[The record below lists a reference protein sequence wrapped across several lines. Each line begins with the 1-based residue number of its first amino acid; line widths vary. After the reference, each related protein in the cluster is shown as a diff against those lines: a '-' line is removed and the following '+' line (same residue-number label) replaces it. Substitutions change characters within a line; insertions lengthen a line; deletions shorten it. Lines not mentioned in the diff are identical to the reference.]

1 MNSRK
6 ILKIFFFVLGVT
18 SATFGRRGR
27 ALRTSLTL
35 ILLALVVSTS
45 STTVA
50 AVDRFAGAPAPYAV
64 ENHSIL
70 SYTYNMNEVNKTL
83 FIPLYGKAKVSR
95 QGIILKDS
103 MAEKIWDAEAF
114 EVHGKSK
121 SKWLTYNMAM
131 RAKIFDDWVEKL
143 LAQNPDALVLHI
155 GCGLDSRAFRIAV
168 PYTSW
173 IDGDFPEVLKT
184 RKKYYS
190 ENDRY
195 KMMAFD
201 ASKAEMVEKL
211 PDAKTVIVVF
221 EGISMYLR
229 NEELNAFVSALDK
242 KYAQIHMLLDVY
254 TVFGAKASK
263 YKNPIN
269 DVGVT
274 TVWGIDDINV
284 VIEGTQLKFEAEHS
298 LTPENLV
305 NELPR
310 SDRGF
315 FKFLFTGS
323 FYRKIYRL
331 YEISK
336 TI

>member
-1 MNSRK
+1 MAA
-6 ILKIFFFVLGVT
+6 FGV
-18 SATFGRRGR
+18 
-27 ALRTSLTL
+27 
-35 ILLALVVSTS
+35 
-45 STTVA
+45 
-50 AVDRFAGAPAPYAV
+50 APYPYAV
-64 ENHSIL
+64 ENPSNL
-70 SYTYNMNEVNKTL
+70 GYTYSMTEVNQTL

-131 RAKIFDDWVEKL
+131 RAKIFDDWVEKM
-143 LAQNPDALVLHI
+143 LAQNPEALVLHI
-155 GCGLDSRAFRIAV
+155 GCGLDSRAFRIAA
-168 PYTSW
+168 PYSNW
-173 IDGDFPEVLKT
+173 IDGDFPEVLEA

-190 ENDRY
+190 ENEHY

-201 ASKAEMVEKL
+201 ASKSEMVEKL

-229 NEELNAFVSALDK
+229 NEELNAFVRALDK
-242 KYAQIHMLLDVY
+242 KFSQVHMLLDVY

-274 TVWGIDDINV
+274 SVWGLDDINLV
-284 VIEGTQLKFEAEHS
+284 LAGTQFKCDAEHS
-298 LTPENLV
+298 LTPDNLV
-305 NELPR
+305 KQLPPF
-310 SDRGF
+310 DRGF

-336 TI
+336 TL

>member
-1 MNSRK
+1 
-6 ILKIFFFVLGVT
+6 
-18 SATFGRRGR
+18 
-27 ALRTSLTL
+27 
-35 ILLALVVSTS
+35 
-45 STTVA
+45 
-50 AVDRFAGAPAPYAV
+50 
-64 ENHSIL
+64 
-70 SYTYNMNEVNKTL
+70 MNEVNKTL
-83 FIPLYGKAKVSR
+83 FIPLYGKAKVSK
-95 QGIILKDS
+95 QGIIIKDPI
-103 MAEKIWDAEAF
+103 AEKIWDAEGF

-131 RAKIFDDWVEKL
+131 RAKIFDDWVEKML
-143 LAQNPDALVLHI
+143 LQNPDALVLHI
-155 GCGLDSRAFRIAV
+155 GCGLDSRAFRIAAL
-168 PYTSW
+168 YKTW
-173 IDGDFPEVLKT
+173 IDGDFPEVLEA

-190 ENDRY
+190 ENDHY
-195 KMMAFD
+195 KMIEFD
-201 ASKAEMVEKL
+201 ASKSKMVEML
-211 PDAKTVIVVF
+211 PDAQTVIVVF

-229 NEELNAFVSALDK
+229 NEELNSFVRALDK
-242 KYAQIHMLLDVY
+242 KYLQVHMLLDVY

-298 LTPENLV
+298 MTPENLV
-305 NELPR
+305 NELTGFN
-310 SDRGF
+310 RGF

>member
-1 MNSRK
+1 M
-6 ILKIFFFVLGVT
+6 T
-18 SATFGRRGR
+18 
-27 ALRTSLTL
+27 
-35 ILLALVVSTS
+35 
-45 STTVA
+45 
-50 AVDRFAGAPAPYAV
+50 
-64 ENHSIL
+64 
-70 SYTYNMNEVNKTL
+70 EVNQTL
-83 FIPLYGKAKVSR
+83 FIPLYGKAKVSK
-95 QGIILKDS
+95 QGIIIKDP
-103 MAEKIWDAEAF
+103 MAEKIWDAEGF

-143 LAQNPDALVLHI
+143 LAQNPEALVLHI
-155 GCGLDSRAFRIAV
+155 GCGLDSRAFRISA
-168 PYTSW
+168 PYKTW
-173 IDGDFPEVLKT
+173 IDGDFPEVLEA

-190 ENDRY
+190 ENDHY
-195 KMMAFD
+195 KMMEFD
-201 ASKAEMVEKL
+201 ASKTEIVEKL
-211 PDAKTVIVVF
+211 PDAQTVIVVF

-229 NEELNAFVSALDK
+229 NEELNAFVRALDK
-242 KYAQIHMLLDVY
+242 KYPQVHMLLDVY

-284 VIEGTQLKFEAEHS
+284 VTAGTQLKFEAEHS

-305 NELPR
+305 NELPPSER
-310 SDRGF
+310 RF

-336 TI
+336 TV

>member
-1 MNSRK
+1 M
-6 ILKIFFFVLGVT
+6 I
-18 SATFGRRGR
+18 SAEI
-27 ALRTSLTL
+27 SSITL
-35 ILLALVVSTS
+35 ILRQCIHIIEKL
-45 STTVA
+45 
-50 AVDRFAGAPAPYAV
+50 
-64 ENHSIL
+64 SIL
-70 SYTYNMNEVNKTL
+70 GYIYSMTGVNKTL

-103 MAEKIWDAEAF
+103 MAEKIWDAEVF
-114 EVHGKSK
+114 EIHGKSK

-131 RAKIFDDWVEKL
+131 RAKIFDEWVEKM

-155 GCGLDSRAFRIAV
+155 GCGLDSRVFRIAA

-173 IDGDFPEVLKT
+173 IDGDFPEVLEA

-190 ENDRY
+190 ENDHY

-201 ASKAEMVEKL
+201 ASKSEMVEKL
-211 PDAKTVIVVF
+211 PGAKTVIVVF
-221 EGISMYLR
+221 EGISMYLC
-229 NEELNAFVSALDK
+229 NEELNAFVHALDK
-242 KYAQIHMLLDVY
+242 KYPQVHMLLDVY

-274 TVWGIDDINV
+274 TVWGLDDINV
-284 VIEGTQLKFEAEHS
+284 AIAGTKFKCDGEHS

-305 NELPR
+305 KQLPAF
-310 SDRGF
+310 DRGF

-336 TI
+336 SI

>member
-1 MNSRK
+1 MT
-6 ILKIFFFVLGVT
+6 G
-18 SATFGRRGR
+18 
-27 ALRTSLTL
+27 
-35 ILLALVVSTS
+35 
-45 STTVA
+45 
-50 AVDRFAGAPAPYAV
+50 
-64 ENHSIL
+64 
-70 SYTYNMNEVNKTL
+70 VNKTL
-83 FIPLYGKAKVSR
+83 FILLYGKAKVSK
-95 QGIILKDS
+95 QGIIIKDPS
-103 MAEKIWDAEAF
+103 AEKIWETCSF

-131 RAKIFDDWVEKL
+131 RAKIFDDWVEKML
-143 LAQNPDALVLHI
+143 SQNPDAQVLHI
-155 GCGLDSRAFRIAV
+155 GCGLDSRAFRIAA
-168 PYTSW
+168 PYTCW
-173 IDGDFPEVLKT
+173 IDGDFPEVLEA

-190 ENDRY
+190 ENERY
-195 KMMAFD
+195 KMMVFD
-201 ASKAEMVEKL
+201 ASKAEMVESL

-229 NEELNAFVSALDK
+229 NEELNAFIRALDK
-242 KYAQIHMLLDVY
+242 KYPQVHMLLDVY

-274 TVWGIDDINV
+274 TVWGLDDINLV
-284 VIEGTQLKFEAEHS
+284 LAGTQLKFEAEHS

-305 NELPR
+305 KELPPF
-310 SDRGF
+310 DKGI

-336 TI
+336 NI

>member
-1 MNSRK
+1 MGKLSPHK
-6 ILKIFFFVLGVT
+6 ESPI
-18 SATFGRRGR
+18 
-27 ALRTSLTL
+27 
-35 ILLALVVSTS
+35 
-45 STTVA
+45 
-50 AVDRFAGAPAPYAV
+50 
-64 ENHSIL
+64 ENPSIL
-70 SYTYNMNEVNKTL
+70 GYTYFMTNVNQTL

-95 QGIILKDS
+95 QGIIIKDS

-114 EVHGKSK
+114 AIHGKSK

-131 RAKIFDDWVEKL
+131 RAKIFDDWVEKM
-143 LAQNPDALVLHI
+143 LAENPEALVLHI
-155 GCGLDSRAFRIAV
+155 GCGLDSRAFRIAA
-168 PYTSW
+168 PYSNW
-173 IDGDFPEVLKT
+173 IDGDFPEVIEA

-190 ENDRY
+190 ENEHY

-201 ASKAEMVEKL
+201 ASKSELVEKL

-229 NEELNAFVSALDK
+229 NEELNAFVRALDK
-242 KYAQIHMLLDVY
+242 KYPQVHMLLDVY

-274 TVWGIDDINV
+274 TVWGLDDINL
-284 VIEGTQLKFEAEHS
+284 ILAGTQFKYDAEHS

-305 NELPR
+305 KQLPPF
-310 SDRGF
+310 DRGF
-315 FKFLFTGS
+315 FKFLFTES

>member
-1 MNSRK
+1 M
-6 ILKIFFFVLGVT
+6 I
-18 SATFGRRGR
+18 SAEI
-27 ALRTSLTL
+27 SSITL
-35 ILLALVVSTS
+35 ILHLYIHIIEKL
-45 STTVA
+45 
-50 AVDRFAGAPAPYAV
+50 
-64 ENHSIL
+64 SIL
-70 SYTYNMNEVNKTL
+70 VYIYSMTGVNKTL

-103 MAEKIWDAEAF
+103 MAEKIWNAEAF

-131 RAKIFDDWVEKL
+131 RAKIFDDWVEKM

-155 GCGLDSRAFRIAV
+155 GSGLDSRAFRIAA

-173 IDGDFPEVLKT
+173 IDGDFQEVLET
-184 RKKYYS
+184 RKKYYF

-201 ASKAEMVEKL
+201 ASESEMVEKL
-211 PDAKTVIVVF
+211 PGAKTVIVVF

-229 NEELNAFVSALDK
+229 NEELNAFVRALDK
-242 KYAQIHMLLDVY
+242 KYPQVHMLLDVY

-274 TVWGIDDINV
+274 TVWGLDDINV
-284 VIEGTQLKFEAEHS
+284 AIASTKFKCDAEHS

-305 NELPR
+305 KQLPAF
-310 SDRGF
+310 DRGF
-315 FKFLFTGS
+315 FKFLFTGC

-336 TI
+336 SI

>member
-1 MNSRK
+1 MGKLSPHK
-6 ILKIFFFVLGVT
+6 ESPI
-18 SATFGRRGR
+18 
-27 ALRTSLTL
+27 
-35 ILLALVVSTS
+35 
-45 STTVA
+45 
-50 AVDRFAGAPAPYAV
+50 
-64 ENHSIL
+64 ENPSIL
-70 SYTYNMNEVNKTL
+70 GYTYFMTNVNQTL

-95 QGIILKDS
+95 QGIIIKDS

-114 EVHGKSK
+114 AIHGKSK

-131 RAKIFDDWVEKL
+131 RAKIFDDWVEKM
-143 LAQNPDALVLHI
+143 LAENPEALVLHI
-155 GCGLDSRAFRIAV
+155 GCGLDSRAFRIAA
-168 PYTSW
+168 PYSNW
-173 IDGDFPEVLKT
+173 IDGDFPEVLEA

-190 ENDRY
+190 ENEHY
-195 KMMAFD
+195 KMLAFD
-201 ASKAEMVEKL
+201 ASKSELVEKL

-229 NEELNAFVSALDK
+229 NEELNAFVRALDK
-242 KYAQIHMLLDVY
+242 KFPQIHMLLDVY

-274 TVWGIDDINV
+274 TVWGLDDINV
-284 VIEGTQLKFEAEHS
+284 VIAGTQFKCDAEHS

-305 NELPR
+305 NQLPPF
-310 SDRGF
+310 DRGF

-336 TI
+336 TL

>member
-1 MNSRK
+1 MT
-6 ILKIFFFVLGVT
+6 G
-18 SATFGRRGR
+18 
-27 ALRTSLTL
+27 
-35 ILLALVVSTS
+35 
-45 STTVA
+45 
-50 AVDRFAGAPAPYAV
+50 
-64 ENHSIL
+64 
-70 SYTYNMNEVNKTL
+70 VNKTF
-83 FIPLYGKAKVSR
+83 FIPLYGKAKVSK
-95 QGIILKDS
+95 QGIIIKDPI
-103 MAEKIWDAEAF
+103 AEKIWETCAF

-131 RAKIFDDWVEKL
+131 RAKIFDEWVEKML
-143 LAQNPDALVLHI
+143 SQNPDALVLHI
-155 GCGLDSRAFRIAV
+155 GCGLDSRAFRITA

-173 IDGDFPEVLKT
+173 IDGDFPEVLEA

-190 ENDRY
+190 ENERY
-195 KMMAFD
+195 KMMVFD
-201 ASKAEMVEKL
+201 ASKAEMVESL

-229 NEELNAFVSALDK
+229 NEELNAFVRELDK
-242 KYAQIHMLLDVY
+242 KYPQVHMLLDVY

-274 TVWGIDDINV
+274 TVWGLDDINLV
-284 VIEGTQLKFEAEHS
+284 LEGTQLKFAAEHS

-305 NELPR
+305 NQLPPF
-310 SDRGF
+310 DRRF

-323 FYRKIYRL
+323 FYKKIYRL

-336 TI
+336 TN

>member
-1 MNSRK
+1 MAA
-6 ILKIFFFVLGVT
+6 FGV
-18 SATFGRRGR
+18 
-27 ALRTSLTL
+27 
-35 ILLALVVSTS
+35 
-45 STTVA
+45 
-50 AVDRFAGAPAPYAV
+50 APVPYAV
-64 ENHSIL
+64 ENPTIL
-70 SYTYNMNEVNKTL
+70 GYTYSMTGVNQTL

-95 QGIILKDS
+95 QGIIIKDS
-103 MAEKIWDAEAF
+103 MAEKIWDAEVF
-114 EVHGKSK
+114 EVHGK

-131 RAKIFDDWVEKL
+131 RAKIFDDWVERML
-143 LAQNPDALVLHI
+143 SQNPDALVLHI
-155 GCGLDSRAFRIAV
+155 GCGLDSRAFRIAA

-173 IDGDFPEVLKT
+173 IDGDFPEVLEV

-190 ENDRY
+190 ENEHY

-201 ASKAEMVEKL
+201 ASKSEMVEKL

-229 NEELNAFVSALDK
+229 NEELNAFVRTLDK
-242 KYAQIHMLLDVY
+242 KYPQVHMLLDVY

-274 TVWGIDDINV
+274 TVWGLDDINLV
-284 VIEGTQLKFEAEHS
+284 LADTQFKCDAEHS

-305 NELPR
+305 KQLPPF
-310 SDRGF
+310 DRGF
-315 FKFLFTGS
+315 FKLLFTGG

>member
-1 MNSRK
+1 M
-6 ILKIFFFVLGVT
+6 T
-18 SATFGRRGR
+18 
-27 ALRTSLTL
+27 
-35 ILLALVVSTS
+35 
-45 STTVA
+45 
-50 AVDRFAGAPAPYAV
+50 
-64 ENHSIL
+64 
-70 SYTYNMNEVNKTL
+70 EVNQTL
-83 FIPLYGKAKVSR
+83 FIPLYGKAKVSK
-95 QGIILKDS
+95 QGIIIKDS
-103 MAEKIWDAEAF
+103 MAEKIWDAEGF

-131 RAKIFDDWVEKL
+131 RAKIFDTWVEKML
-143 LAQNPDALVLHI
+143 SQNPDALVLHI
-155 GCGLDSRAFRIAV
+155 GCGMDSRAFRIAT
-168 PYTSW
+168 PYKVW
-173 IDGDFPEVLKT
+173 IDGDFPEVLEA

-190 ENDRY
+190 ENDLY
-195 KMMAFD
+195 KMMEFD

-229 NEELNAFVSALDK
+229 NEELNAFVRALDK
-242 KYAQIHMLLDVY
+242 KYPQVHMLLDVY

-298 LTPENLV
+298 LTPEYLV
-305 NELPR
+305 NELPL
-310 SDRGF
+310 SDRRF

-336 TI
+336 TV

>member
-1 MNSRK
+1 M
-6 ILKIFFFVLGVT
+6 I
-18 SATFGRRGR
+18 SAEI
-27 ALRTSLTL
+27 SSITL
-35 ILLALVVSTS
+35 ILHLYIHIIEKL
-45 STTVA
+45 
-50 AVDRFAGAPAPYAV
+50 
-64 ENHSIL
+64 SIL
-70 SYTYNMNEVNKTL
+70 VYTYSMTGVNKTL

-131 RAKIFDDWVEKL
+131 RAKIFDDWVEKM

-155 GCGLDSRAFRIAV
+155 GCGLDSRAFRIAA

-173 IDGDFPEVLKT
+173 IDGDFPEVIEA
-184 RKKYYS
+184 RKKYYF

-201 ASKAEMVEKL
+201 ASKSEMVEKL
-211 PDAKTVIVVF
+211 PGAKTVIVVF

-229 NEELNAFVSALDK
+229 NEELNAFVRALDK
-242 KYAQIHMLLDVY
+242 KYPQVHKLLDVY

-274 TVWGIDDINV
+274 TVWGLDDINV
-284 VIEGTQLKFEAEHS
+284 AIAGTKFKCDGEHS

-305 NELPR
+305 NQLPAF
-310 SDRGF
+310 DRGF

-336 TI
+336 SI